1 MIFGLY
7 VQGESYKI
15 DEGIEVIA
23 TPGHSGADISL
34 IVQNTTDGTI
44 LVAGTFSQSLQYV
57 CVLSTHVGCSDTL
70 I

>member
-1 MIFGLY
+1 MIFGLC

-34 IVQNTTDGTI
+34 IVQNTTNGTI
-44 LVAGTFSQSLQYV
+44 LVAGRFSQS
-57 CVLSTHVGCSDTL
+57 
-70 I
+70 